1 MSLTPIKLLKNI
13 PVRNRLLRIKN
24 ENAEI
29 DKDDYIESRINTNA
43 KARNL
48 LAIED
53 ASEVAK
59 YYLHKKGSLNRLL
72 RTSKLSLE
80 RSTNTFTVKRLK

>member
-1 MSLTPIKLLKNI
+1 MSLVPIKLLKNI

-29 DKDDYIESRINTNA
+29 DTDDYIESRINTNA

-59 YYLHKKGSLNRLL
+59 YYLHKKGVFEQIAKDIQAEIGRAH
-72 RTSKLSLE
+72 
-80 RSTNTFTVKRLK
+80 V